1 MAGTPIRLPIPSALL
16 AAGAALALVVPPP
29 TAAQGTSP
37 AAARVLTASQGPR
50 QGAWKRSFNPF
61 RNDSDSR
68 WPASAGI
75 YEPLL
80 VFNRATGNYVPWLAT
95 AYAWSDGN
103 LKLRF
108 TLRPGVSWSDGTPF
122 SARDVAFTFN
132 LLHRAPALD
141 REGVWAFLT
150 SVAAVD
156 RGTVEFTLKRVFTP
170 GLASIAQ
177 QPIVAEHKWKGVVDP
192 AEFDDPS
199 PVGTGPFTEVKRFE
213 AAVYELGRN
222 PKYWQAGKPG
232 VDVLRVPLYRD
243 NEEILRALKA
253 GELDWASLF
262 LPDIEKSWVASD
274 AARHQYWYPDFGPTA
289 LLYLNTQQKPFDDA
303 NVRKALSMALDRP
316 RIMREALNDYA
327 PPADATGLADSQKR
341 WKDPAVTA
349 AGRWTL
355 RDVAQA
361 NKLLDA
367 AGLARGADS
376 VRGGPAGP
384 MRYEILVV
392 QGWTDWIAAAEIMR
406 QNLAEVGVAASV
418 KAADYDAWDEALRR
432 GRFTLGM
439 GFGARGP
446 TPYQFYRGLMD
457 GRLARPIGTRAE
469 ANFGRFASDEAG
481 KLLRQFESSSDEREQ
496 VALGLAIQRIF
507 IETAP
512 SLPLYASPLWGVFN
526 TTRLAGF
533 PSRFRPFASA
543 APGGADTLPVL
554 IEVKPR

>member
-1 MAGTPIRLPIPSALL
+1 MPCTPRHRPNASVLL
-16 AAGAALALVVPPP
+16 AVVAALALGAFPPL
-29 TAAQGTSP
+29 ARAQAKP
-37 AAARVLTASQGPR
+37 PAARVLTASQGPR

-61 RNDSDSR
+61 RGDGDSR
-68 WPASAGI
+68 WPAPAGV

-80 VFNRATGNYVPWLAT
+80 VFNRATGDYVPWLAT
-95 AYAWSDGN
+95 AYEWSGKN

-108 TLRPGVSWSDGTPF
+108 TLRPGVQWSDGTPF
-122 SARDVAFTFN
+122 SARDVAFTFD
-132 LLHRAPALD
+132 LLHRVPGLD
-141 REGVWAFLT
+141 RESVWAFLT
-150 SVAAVD
+150 SVSAVD
-156 RGTVEFTLKRVFTP
+156 PGTVEFTLRRPFIP

-177 QPIVAEHKWKGVVDP
+177 EPIVAEHKWRDVARP

-213 AAVYELGRN
+213 PTVYELGRN

-232 VDVLRVPLYRD
+232 VDLLRVPLYRS
-243 NEEILRALKA
+243 NEEVLRALQA

-262 LPDIEKSWVASD
+262 LPDIEKSWVTSD

-316 RIMREALNDYA
+316 RIMREALSDYA

-341 WKDPAVTA
+341 WKDPTVTA
-349 AGRWTL
+349 SGRWTV

-361 NKLLDA
+361 NRLLDA
-367 AGLARGADS
+367 AGLARGADQ

-392 QGWTDWIAAAEIMR
+392 QGWSDWMAAAEIMR

-418 KAADYDAWDEALRR
+418 KAADYNAWDDALRR

-457 GRLARPIGTRAE
+457 ATLVRPVGTRAE
-469 ANFGRFASDEAG
+469 ANFGRFVSDEAA
-481 KLLRQFESSSDEREQ
+481 KLLRQFESTSDEKEQ
-496 VALGLAIQRIF
+496 VAVGLAIQRVF
-507 IETAP
+507 IDSAP

-543 APGGADTLPVL
+543 APGGADSLPVL